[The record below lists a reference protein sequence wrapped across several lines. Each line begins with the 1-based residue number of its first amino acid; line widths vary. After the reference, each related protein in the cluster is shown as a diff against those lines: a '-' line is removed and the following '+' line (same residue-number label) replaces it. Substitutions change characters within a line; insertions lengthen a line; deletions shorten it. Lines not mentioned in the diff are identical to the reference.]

1 MTQRENFRLFGI
13 FGYPLSHTLSPAMQ
27 EAGLRHYGRKD
38 SYLVF
43 ELSLEN
49 FRKTMKSLGSI
60 LLDGFNV
67 TVPYKQTVIPY
78 LDGVTEKA
86 RWIGAVNTVYR
97 TKGKWLGTNTDA
109 DGFVRS
115 LKEDGRFRPKGKT
128 VLLLGAGG
136 ASRAVSYGLA
146 REGAKRIFVT
156 DVCEEKA
163 EEVTRHFRPIFPRTD
178 FVKIGESPVRLK
190 EVLRGAD
197 LVINATTVGLKPADP
212 PVIPEAWIPAA
223 KKNKRI
229 FFYDLIYHPS
239 RTALLRAA
247 ARKGHRTSNGLGM
260 LLYQG
265 ASAFECWTGEKAP
278 VSVMRKALK
287 KALKEKEKKHSP
299 KEGK

>member
-1 MTQRENFRLFGI
+1 
-13 FGYPLSHTLSPAMQ
+13 MQ

-43 ELSLEN
+43 EVSLEN
-49 FRKTMKSLGSI
+49 FRKTMKNLRGI

-78 LDGVTEKA
+78 LDGITEKA

-97 TKGKWLGTNTDA
+97 KKGKWFGTNTDA

-115 LKEDGRFRPKGKT
+115 VMEDGRFRPKGKT

-163 EEVTRHFRPIFPRTD
+163 EEVASHFRPIFPRTE
-178 FVKIGESPVRLK
+178 FVKIDGCQMRLR
-190 EVLRGAD
+190 EVLCRTD
-197 LVINATTVGLKPADP
+197 LVVNATTVGLKPADP
-212 PVIPEAWIPAA
+212 AVIPAAWIPRATA
-223 KKNKRI
+223 KKQI

-239 RTALLRAA
+239 RTALLCSA

-265 ASAFECWTGEKAP
+265 AAAFECWTGEKAP
-278 VSVMRKALK
+278 VPVMRKALE
-287 KALKEKEKKHSP
+287 KALNEKEKKHSS